1 MLSKQ
6 VPELGEAYEVLK
18 VVSSGKKTRHDY
30 EIREKALKDRASS
43 ESWNREK
50 GIEQGFKQTIIMIA
64 RKMLEKGYPLD
75 EVMEITRLSKD
86 TLEKIQKEG

>member
-6 VPELGEAYEVLK
+6 VPEIGEAYEVLK
-18 VVSSGKKTRHDY
+18 VVSRGKKTRHDY

-50 GIEQGFKQTIIMIA
+50 GIEQGIEKAKIMIA
-64 RKMLEKGYPLD
+64 RDMLANGYSI
-75 EVMEITRLSKD
+75 EEILKLIKLSK
-86 TLEKIQKEG
+86 EAVAENQNEG